1 MPSTDDLM
9 LADLRLQ
16 AESMA
21 GVEALPRRHDGE
33 PVFDEPWQGRAVAV
47 AVETVAGLDLSWEE
61 FRRRLIA
68 AIGDD
73 PHRHYYESW
82 LIALEGLISDHQL
95 ASADDIDAHR
105 MVAASYRTTEDATDD
120 LEVFPVAVD
129 EPVLL
134 AVLTDVFVDHWRSIR
149 FGLLIQGA
157 VFELA
162 ATRQPTLTM
171 RDGYLTIDLGE
182 SHLHL
187 CIGEHRGHPN
197 RPVPP
202 QLSRAQR
209 CAHAELQ
216 RQSIDGAPTTWMFRM
231 FNGSGEQMLTVLLPN
246 PFLGDDDT
254 LLDEPDW
261 SRLELWDLLRNRF
274 LGLPPDPV
282 DRSGRDF
289 AHP

>member
-1 MPSTDDLM
+1 M

-16 AESMA
+16 AETMA
-21 GVEALPRRHDGE
+21 GVEALPRRGDGE

-82 LIALEGLISDHQL
+82 LVALEGLISDHQL
-95 ASADDIDAHR
+95 VSDDDIDAHR
-105 MVAASYRTTEDATDD
+105 MVAASYHTTEDTTDD

-129 EPVLL
+129 EPTLH
-134 AVLTDVFVDHWRSIR
+134 AILTELFVDQWRAIR

-157 VFELA
+157 VYELA
-162 ATRQPTLTM
+162 AARPATLTM
-171 RDGYLTIDLGE
+171 LDGYLTIDLGD
-182 SHLHL
+182 SHLRL
-187 CIGEHRGHPN
+187 CVGDHRGRPD
-197 RPVPP
+197 RPVDPR
-202 QLSRAQR
+202 LARARR

-216 RQSIDGAPTTWMFRM
+216 RRWIAGAPTTWMFRM
-231 FNGSGEQMLTVLLPN
+231 FNGNGDQMLTVLLPN
-246 PFLGDDDT
+246 PFLGDDDAP
-254 LLDEPDW
+254 LDEPDW
-261 SRLELWDLLRNRF
+261 SRLELWDRLRDRF

-282 DRSGRDF
+282 DRSGRQF
-289 AHP
+289 AHA